1 MKIFVTVIILF
12 CGACGNAQKIVSSR
26 FEASHI
32 KEILFQAEEVAEI
45 QIVTTD
51 DPEIFLEVRSE
62 GEYFN
67 AIALTTESFQD
78 RLLIKS
84 SFPEA
89 LAGGYDKL
97 SAHKV
102 FSLQVSLKIPEN
114 LKVSVLSNIA
124 SVTASGSYESLQI
137 QTKSGSSILED
148 FSGDAIINTYTGNI
162 IVETS
167 EATISASTR
176 NGRTDIGEFTP
187 GNNIISL
194 TSVYG
199 DIQVRNT
206 E

>member
-1 MKIFVTVIILF
+1 MKIILTALILLS
-12 CGACGNAQKIVSSR
+12 GICGNAQKIISSR

-32 KEILFQAEEVAEI
+32 KEILFNADEVAEI
-45 QIVTTD
+45 NITTTV
-51 DPEIFLEVRSE
+51 DPEITIEVRSE

-67 AIALTTESFQD
+67 AIALTTELLQD

-84 SFPEA
+84 SFPED

-124 SVTASGSYESLQI
+124 SVTAGGKYENLQL
-137 QTKSGSSILED
+137 QTKSGSCSLES
-148 FSGDAIINTYTGNI
+148 FSGDATINTYTGNI
-162 IVETS
+162 FVETS
-167 EATISASTR
+167 EAVISASTR
-176 NGRTDIGEFTP
+176 NGTTDIGEFPP
-187 GNNIISL
+187 GQNVISL

-199 DIQVRNT
+199 DIQVRKT